1 MLLDS
6 IRSFTNS
13 ASRNHLILYCGCFEE
28 INYLNIGF
36 EISSF
41 IEPIITDRRLSM
53 RTQDKL
59 NKLLRENVNQLDDLG
74 AYLAI
79 TNIGIL
85 FEPSLKIDIEGLF
98 DRWSQNNV
106 LVDDI
111 GEGTI
116 TSNRLF
122 LTPNCPE
129 QYSVSLQ
136 KFNYIVKS
144 N

>member
-6 IRSFTNS
+6 IRTFTNS
-13 ASRNHLILYCGCFEE
+13 ASRNHLILSSGCHEE
-28 INYLNIGF
+28 FCYVNVGF
-36 EISSF
+36 EISSY
-41 IEPIITDRRLSM
+41 IEPIIADRRLSM

-59 NKLLRENVNQLDDLG
+59 NTILRNNVKQLDGLG

-106 LVDDI
+106 LVVDI
-111 GEGTI
+111 GKGAI
-116 TSNRLF
+116 SSNRLF
-122 LTPNCPE
+122 LTPDCPDR
-129 QYSVSLQ
+129 YSVPLDRI
-136 KFNYIVKS
+136 NYII

>member
-6 IRSFTNS
+6 IRTFTNS
-13 ASRNHLILYCGCFEE
+13 ASRNHLILSSGCLEAF
-28 INYLNIGF
+28 NYVNVGF
-36 EISSF
+36 EISSY
-41 IEPIITDRRLSM
+41 IEPIIGDRRLSM

-59 NKLLRENVNQLDDLG
+59 NSLLRDSIGQLDDFG

-85 FEPSLKIDIEGLF
+85 FEPSLKIDVEGLF

-106 LVDDI
+106 LVVDI
-111 GEGTI
+111 SKGAI
-116 TSNRLF
+116 SSNRLF
-122 LTPNCPE
+122 LTPNCPD
-129 QYSVSLQ
+129 QYSLSLQ
-136 KFNYIVKS
+136 RINYIV